1 MQPMTGSDT
10 REPTGRFESRDGTEW
25 YRIDD
30 VDALDPF
37 LMTIV
42 SPTDQ
47 WMFVSS
53 SGALTAG
60 RRSSGEA
67 LLPYETDDRLH
78 RAGGRRGPVTI
89 IRVGSRIWRPFDPD
103 APIGSVRRSVA
114 KTVAGD
120 RVMFEE
126 HEPSLGMTFSYTWAP
141 TERFGFVRTCRLEA
155 ATATA
160 VEILDG
166 LTDVLPSGVDP
177 WTQQFAS
184 TLVDGY
190 RRAEMDMDSGFAVYT
205 IEAQVSDAPEPAES
219 LTATVVWSHG
229 LQDAE
234 FSLSEDAP
242 LAFVSGAP
250 MPGGDLVTGR
260 KAAYFASAT
269 LEVGSDEPTSWIV
282 LADTGVDHRRL
293 ADLRTAHTA
302 PDLVDAIQESI
313 DAARDELTGIVAAAD
328 GIQVTADTSAT
339 AHHFANALFNSM
351 RGGLFRDDHGVDL
364 DAITRFVRHRN
375 RTAVE
380 RFAPRVADLP
390 DEVAIDA
397 IRDAVVGD
405 ADLVRLVDEY
415 LPLTFS
421 RRHGDPSRP
430 WNIFQIP
437 RGTEVG
443 YQGNWRDIFQNWE
456 ALGRSF
462 PGYLES
468 FVAKFL
474 NASTVDGFNPYRIS
488 HDGVDWEIPG
498 DGAWEHFGYWG
509 DHQIVYLHR
518 LLDALE
524 AVSPGHLA
532 SSLDDRVHSYAHVPY
547 RLLPYAD
554 MVRNPKRT
562 ITFDGTLNQAIEIRV
577 ETLGTDARL
586 LLDTSGAVH
595 HVTLCEK
602 LLVPALSKLSNLV
615 AGGGIWMNTQRPE
628 WNDANNALVGH
639 GVSAVTAVHLLDYL
653 ETIRSLL
660 SEAVSGDHQISETVA
675 RWISGVADALD
686 AADPAGA
693 AGDPGQ
699 RRSLLDDLGTVFE
712 DFRTD
717 AYENGPGGPVSV
729 ATTEIVRLLDVARRH
744 LDACVDARTRPD
756 RLIDSY
762 GLLRLG
768 TGTADYEPLA
778 VMLEG
783 QVAMLTSPAVSHE
796 QAIEI
801 VDALY
806 DSPLYR
812 EDQHTFILY
821 PATPRSPFALKNT
834 VPDDLVGPIASE
846 IIERDAGVL
855 YRDSEGTVRFTAAIT
870 SARSLPD
877 ALERLENATGHLPDG
892 ALAELQELH
901 EAVFRHAAFTGR
913 SGTMYR
919 YEGLGSIYWHMV
931 SKLVIAMQNRVL
943 GASSELGVD
952 HELTRRLA
960 DRYDRLRKGLGH
972 HKSVQQQGTFPTDPH
987 SHTPA
992 HTGAQQPGMTGQVKE
1007 GVLLRWGEL
1016 GVTFRDGRVTFD
1028 PVVLESS
1035 EFLTAGH
1042 DWDHGHLDSGQLGF
1056 TLCGVPVIYRFGDEA
1071 ATEVRWSNGDLTTG
1085 GAALDDAT
1093 SAALMARDGRIE
1105 RIDVDVDR
1113 ERFLLG

>member
-1 MQPMTGSDT
+1 MGDPSIPA
-10 REPTGRFESRDGTEW
+10 PTGRFESHDGAEW

-42 SPTDQ
+42 SPSDQ

-78 RAGGRRGPVTI
+78 RSGGRRGPVTI
-89 IRVGSRIWRPFDPD
+89 IRVGSHIWQPFDPD
-103 APIGSVRRSVA
+103 TPIGTVRRSIA
-114 KTVAGD
+114 KTVSGD

-126 HEPSLGMTFSYTWAP
+126 HDPSSGLTFSYTWAP
-141 TERFGFVRTCRLEA
+141 AERFGFVRTCRL
-155 ATATA
+155 TAESPTR

-166 LTDVLPSGVDP
+166 LVDVLPAGVDP

-190 RRAEMDMDSGFAVYT
+190 RRAELDPESGLAVFT

-229 LQDAE
+229 LEGAAVT
-234 FSLSEDAP
+234 LSEDAP
-242 LAFVSGAP
+242 RAFVSKAP
-250 MPGGDLVTGR
+250 MSETHRLTGR
-260 KAAYFASAT
+260 KGAYFLSVGIAVGPDTPASWV
-269 LEVGSDEPTSWIV
+269 L

-293 ADLRTAHTA
+293 AELRRARTA
-302 PDLVDAIQESI
+302 PDLLAQIDRSI
-313 DAARDELTGIVAAAD
+313 ASTQDELVGIVAAAD
-328 GIQVTADTSAT
+328 GIQLTADTAAIT
-339 AHHFANALFNSM
+339 HHFANVLFNSM
-351 RGGLFRDDHGVDL
+351 RGGLFRDDHTIDL
-364 DAITRFVRHRN
+364 DALRRFVKHRN
-375 RTAVE
+375 RSAAE
-380 RFAPRVADLP
+380 RLAPLISDLP
-390 DEVAIDA
+390 DVIAIDTA
-397 IRDAVVGD
+397 RNAVSGD

-430 WNIFQIP
+430 WNIFEIP
-437 RGTEVG
+437 RGTQVG

-462 PGYLES
+462 PRYLES

-488 HDGVDWEIPG
+488 QDGVDWEVPG

-518 LLDALE
+518 LLVALE
-524 AVSPGHLA
+524 AIAPGRLA
-532 SSLDDRVHSYAHVPY
+532 SELDEAVYSYAHVPY
-547 RLLPYAD
+547 RLLPYAE
-554 MVRNPKRT
+554 MIRNPKRT
-562 ITFDGTLNQAIEIRV
+562 ITFDTSLHEAIEIRS

-586 LLDTSGAVH
+586 VLDATGAVF

-653 ETIRSLL
+653 ELIRSFL
-660 SEAVSGDHQISETVA
+660 SQEPTADHQLSETVA
-675 RWISGVADALD
+675 RWISGVADALES
-686 AADPAGA
+686 ADPETA
-693 AGDPGQ
+693 ATDPTA
-699 RRSLLDDLGTVFE
+699 RRSVLDALGTAFE
-712 DFRTD
+712 DFRTASYD
-717 AYENGPGGPVSV
+717 NGPGAPTTV
-729 ATTEIVRLLDVARRH
+729 ATPAILRLLDVAHAH
-744 LDACVDARTRPD
+744 LDACVEARTRPD
-756 RLIDSY
+756 GLIDSY

-768 TGTADYEPLA
+768 AGSAEYEPLA

-783 QVAMLTSPAVSHE
+783 QVAMLSSPAVPHE
-796 QAIEI
+796 RSIAI

-812 EDQHTFILY
+812 PDQKTFILY
-821 PATPRSPFALKNT
+821 PATPPPAFELKNA
-834 VPDDLVGPIASE
+834 VPDDRLGDIAAE

-855 YRDSEGTVRFTAAIT
+855 YRDADGVVRFTAEIT
-870 SARSLPD
+870 SARHLPE
-877 ALERLENATGHLPDG
+877 ALERLETATGPLPDG
-892 ALAELQELH
+892 SLAELQELH
-901 EAVFRHAAFTGR
+901 EAVFHHAAFTGR
-913 SGTMYR
+913 SGAMYR

-931 SKLVIAMQNRVL
+931 SKLVIAVQNRVL
-943 GASSELGVD
+943 AAASDLGTE
-952 HELTRRLA
+952 HEVTRQLA
-960 DRYDRLRKGLGH
+960 DRYDRLRSGLGH
-972 HKSVQQQGTFPTDPH
+972 HKTVREQGTFPTDPH

-1016 GVTFRDGRVTFD
+1016 GVTVHDGRISFD
-1028 PVVLESS
+1028 PVVLESA
-1035 EFLTAGH
+1035 EFLTDPV
-1042 DWDHGHLDSGQLGF
+1042 DWDTAGRLEPGQLGF
-1056 TLCGVPVIYRFGDEA
+1056 TLCGVPVVYHVG
-1071 ATEVRWSNGDLTTG
+1071 TG
-1085 GAALDDAT
+1085 PGAAHTTWADGRTTSTGPTLDRET
-1093 SAALMARDGRIE
+1093 SNALMARDGQIE
-1105 RIDVDVDR
+1105 RIDVDVDGGR
-1113 ERFLLG
+1113 LLLG